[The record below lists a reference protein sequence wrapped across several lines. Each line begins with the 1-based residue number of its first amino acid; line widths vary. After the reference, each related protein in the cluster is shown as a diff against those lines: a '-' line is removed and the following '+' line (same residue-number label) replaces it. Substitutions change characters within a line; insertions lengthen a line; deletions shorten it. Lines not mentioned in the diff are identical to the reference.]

1 MTEEQYLP
9 CRNEKNQQGPDQ
21 ACLFGE
27 RNVTEM
33 IFSQYSADLALA
45 GSTYFPDRP
54 MNKIFQLFTRCYNPS
69 DCYEKNTDMVNYGLG
84 GRCNMVY
91 PNNKSATFINYT
103 FCQDPARTPSGTDI
117 RMTVKTGQDGTMD
130 DMWKISK
137 WLGNESIWFWNT
149 GFDENGLPTNPEMCD
164 GTSLELQFPIN
175 VGSGDVLKI
184 WDDNAMRSVD
194 MVFVSSFDNDY
205 GIPVYRFR
213 TTDELYAGTDPY
225 YYSQG
230 IPGFLNATMT
240 GLVTKG
246 GFTPILASRMY
257 QAGADPAIR
266 ALVNCTNCPEIP
278 DGLSNDELDI
288 EWGSFVEVNPE
299 LGKSLRG
306 QKKLQLNVAIGQPEL
321 YANTIYGAI
330 PLAYLPFLTYNMSEG
345 MNETQKDIIND
356 GLDSLHFG
364 QKARKAILIVSIIF
378 TFISGFLAVGLFFR
392 WRTVIRDYIDPETPQ
407 QVDGYERARGPDGD
421 PHYPGVSYS
430 SGLEGSKSRN
440 LQQGD
445 SYKRLAS

>member
-1 MTEEQYLP
+1 
-9 CRNEKNQQGPDQ
+9 
-21 ACLFGE
+21 
-27 RNVTEM
+27 
-33 IFSQYSADLALA
+33 
-45 GSTYFPDRP
+45 
-54 MNKIFQLFTRCYNPS
+54 
-69 DCYEKNTDMVNYGLG
+69 
-84 GRCNMVY
+84 
-91 PNNKSATFINYT
+91 
-103 FCQDPARTPSGTDI
+103 
-117 RMTVKTGQDGTMD
+117 
-130 DMWKISK
+130 MWKISK